1 MNKEALQQLRERAVA
16 ILLSCASPLGF
27 LASARAD
34 GYPQV
39 WARDSMMVALAV
51 LATGHPRLQ
60 AVAKRSIVTLA
71 QHQDDLGWIPTNVQ
85 LRTRRPDRTTP
96 GAVDSNSWWII
107 GLGTYV
113 RLMKDRVLKKRLWGN
128 VERALAW
135 LHYQDQNRDGLLE
148 LQEAADWEDLL
159 AIRGTGL
166 TVNVL
171 YAQAL
176 KTAAALAPSEKRR
189 KALQALFENTRR
201 RINRQLWITPSS
213 QRVRRDIN
221 LDIPQWRG
229 AHLVAHQQEFSPPYY
244 LPYYTMWQCGQWFD
258 SLGNLLAIVTGVA
271 SRRRARTLLR
281 FMAHHNLARPFPT
294 KAIYPPLRPRESDWR
309 EYYRKYRLNL
319 PHCYHNGGIWPMIG
333 GWHVLALA
341 KIGERRAA
349 SRLFLRLAAANRAT
363 DFNEWLHGK
372 TGKPS
377 GMKEQAWSA
386 GMFLLADH
394 VLKTGHTVF

>member
-1 MNKEALQQLRERAVA
+1 MSKKALQQLRERAVA
-16 ILLSCASPLGF
+16 ILLSCVSPLGF

-39 WARDSMMVALAV
+39 WARDSMMVALAA
-51 LATGHPRLQ
+51 LATRHPLLEA
-60 AVAKRSIVTLA
+60 AVRRSIATLA

-107 GLGTYV
+107 GLGAYV
-113 RLMKDRVLKKRLWGN
+113 RSTGDRAFKKRFWENG
-128 VERALAW
+128 ERALSW

-166 TVNVL
+166 TVNIL
-171 YAQAL
+171 YAQAM
-176 KTAAALAPSEKRR
+176 KTAAELAPSEKRR
-189 KALQALFENTRR
+189 TALRELFEDTRR
-201 RINRQLWITPSS
+201 RINRQLWIAPSPK
-213 QRVRRDIN
+213 RVRRDIN
-221 LDIPQWRG
+221 LDIPQWCG
-229 AHLVAHQQEFSPPYY
+229 AHLVAHQQGFSPPHY
-244 LPYYTMWQCGQWFD
+244 LPYYTMWQCGRWFD

-271 SRRRARTLLR
+271 SRSRAHAILR
-281 FMAHHNLARPFPT
+281 FMAQRKLARPFPT
-294 KAIYPPLRPRESDWR
+294 KAIFPPLHPGENDWR
-309 EYYRKYRLNL
+309 EYYRKHRLNL
-319 PHCYHNGGIWPMIG
+319 PHRYHNGGIWPMIG

-341 KIGERRAA
+341 KTGERRAA
-349 SRLFLRLAAANRAT
+349 SRLFLRLAAANHAT

-372 TGKPS
+372 TGKAS

-386 GMFLLADH
+386 AMFLLADH
-394 VLKTGHTVF
+394 VLRTNRAVF